1 MERYDPHNDVSV
13 SPIVGRAAQMEL
25 LDRALAK
32 VAGRTVVVVEI
43 SGEPGIGK
51 TRLLTELGM
60 RAAAA
65 GLPTGTG
72 RATEY
77 AKPEPLSGYLDI
89 LGVDLARGPDGPA
102 DALPP
107 KGRFRVYAAVRR
119 LLENAYPDG
128 IALLL
133 DDMHRADRLSLEL

>member
-1 MERYDPHNDVSV
+1 MERYDPHSDVSI
-13 SPIVGRAAQMEL
+13 SPIVGRTAQMEL

-51 TRLLTELGM
+51 TRLLTELGV

-65 GLPTGTG
+65 GLHTGSG
-72 RATEY
+72 RASDF
-77 AKPEPLSGYLDI
+77 AKPEPLSVYLHI

-102 DALPP
+102 DALPT
-107 KGRFRVYAAVRR
+107 KGRSRVYAAVRR

-128 IALLL
+128 LALLL
-133 DDMHRADRLSLEL
+133 DDMHRA